1 MQILSKVL
9 SKILP
14 TLKFTNAQSMVYN
27 IWIFSTLHEQTL
39 IKKIQMPAVIILAL
53 EKNQD
58 ILYKDFNLKNR
69 IVNFSTRQILSVENN
84 FENIRILFI
93 HLFHIG

>member
-1 MQILSKVL
+1 
-9 SKILP
+9 
-14 TLKFTNAQSMVYN
+14 
-27 IWIFSTLHEQTL
+27 
-39 IKKIQMPAVIILAL
+39 MPAVIILAL

>member
-53 EKNQD
+53 E
-58 ILYKDFNLKNR
+58 
-69 IVNFSTRQILSVENN
+69 
-84 FENIRILFI
+84 
-93 HLFHIG
+93 